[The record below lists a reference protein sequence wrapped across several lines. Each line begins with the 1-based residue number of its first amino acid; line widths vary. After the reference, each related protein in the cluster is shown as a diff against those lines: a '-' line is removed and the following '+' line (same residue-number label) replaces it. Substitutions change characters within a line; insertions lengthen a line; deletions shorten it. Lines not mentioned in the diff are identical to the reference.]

1 MTDLSWT
8 ENFASIKSHK
18 AFLTA
23 KATFEAECKDKLNAK
38 AFSYRQGKVSAG
50 CEPKATT
57 PKLNG
62 KAIDPAKLAKLM
74 SLAKELGI
82 QS

>member
-23 KATFEAECKDKLNAK
+23 KATFEAECKDKLSAK
-38 AFSYRQGKVSAG
+38 AFSYRQGKVSAE
-50 CEPKATT
+50 CEAKPTT

-62 KAIDPAKLAKLM
+62 KAMTPEQKAKAIAMLQSLLAC
-74 SLAKELGI
+74 
-82 QS
+82 